1 MFEQIVES
9 MPELSK
15 LESTVSELE
24 RKHAEGSA
32 RLQAL
37 AHKVQQAREGDLN
50 REALALNAGRKVPSP
65 DEPGLREQLDSAA
78 RGLEVLERR
87 LRLAEGEKA
96 RYISEHHGEILDL
109 LAGAHAAEGQ
119 RVAAA
124 AGEALAALL
133 AYHRAEDDA
142 RNLQRLHPAPAQE
155 NTGGP
160 QSIAVVWGNLT
171 TQNAGGGPSRGS
183 LEGTLQYLVGLGKP
197 TIVEAVEDDEGG
209 EDAA

>member
-1 MFEQIVES
+1 MFEAIIES
-9 MPELSK
+9 LPELAK
-15 LESTVSELE
+15 LESTVSDLE
-24 RKHAEGSA
+24 RKHGESQA
-32 RLQAL
+32 RVQSLAL
-37 AHKVQQAREGDLN
+37 KVQQAREDDLN
-50 REALALNAGRKVPSP
+50 REAQALNSGRKVPSP

-78 RGLEVLERR
+78 RALEVLERR

-155 NTGGP
+155 NVGGP
-160 QSIAVVWGNLT
+160 QSVVTVWGNLT
-171 TQNAGGGPSRGS
+171 TQNAGGGPARGS
-183 LEGTLQYLVGLGKP
+183 LEGTLRYLVGLGAP
-197 TIVEAVEDDEGG
+197 TIVEAGAEEGE

>member
-9 MPELSK
+9 MPELAK

-78 RGLEVLERR
+78 RALEVLERR

-96 RYISEHHGEILDL
+96 RYISKHHGEILDL

-155 NTGGP
+155 NVGGP
-160 QSIAVVWGNLT
+160 QSVVTVWGNLT
-171 TQNAGGGPSRGS
+171 TQNAGGGPARGS
-183 LEGTLQYLVGLGKP
+183 LEGTLRYLVGLGAP
-197 TIVEAVEDDEGG
+197 TIVEAGAEEGE